1 MRGHVH
7 ALYGASLLLGVSIAA
22 VHAQSV
28 EPTVVPDPPAFSAK
42 GEITFVDANDIYEFG
57 TLPEMHE
64 PDWVTANFV
73 DTGKLPPLAERVP
86 KEVLIFKSGTMSD
99 GVGVYGD
106 VMRHVIGGRPE
117 GWNWIA
123 GQNQGWG
130 GVEYGMWEC
139 LTRTGPLFEV
149 KAEDVA
155 PMPNLA
161 KSWEWSEDGHQLT
174 MNLIEGA
181 RWSDGDPFDADDVMF
196 YWNDHLLDSNIAPQ
210 GGATKDTFGVGT
222 TLEALDAYTIRFTF
236 QDVRP
241 EAVLYEMAFGKFC
254 PLPSHIMKPQHPKY
268 NADNTYEEY
277 KNAFP
282 ADYKNVP
289 GLGAWVPVDYRPDEI
304 IVLRRNPYYWK
315 FDDQGN
321 QLPYLDEVQ
330 YKLSTW
336 PDRTI
341 QAVAGSGDWSN
352 LEETQNYVEAL
363 RRAADP
369 AAPARLEFGPRILG
383 YSLEFNY
390 GITGWGEPDER
401 EQANRELNRDLNFRK
416 AVTTGLDRVLLGD
429 SMVKGP
435 FMAIYP
441 GGLYPDTTYYNKEA
455 TIYYPY
461 SIDQAKAY
469 LEAAGL
475 SDTDGDGFVNYPDG
489 KVGGQNVEIAL
500 LASNAAGTDTTLSDG
515 IIAMMEKIGIKVLA
529 DYTDGNG
536 VEARRDGGDF
546 DWAIRRVE
554 RAFNTVLQDTASLA
568 PLGPQ
573 TSPFHKAGPSGEL
586 ELMDFE
592 GRLVEIMNEFRGAT
606 NERRKELMTEYQKL
620 FTENVYSAG
629 LVNYPGAL
637 IINKRF
643 RNVPAGTPILSFQ
656 WAEDSAL
663 REQMYVPEEEQQDY
677 ELFPNTL
684 AGL

>member
-1 MRGHVH
+1 MPRHVH
-7 ALYGASLLLGVSIAA
+7 AIPMAGLLLSVSAA
-22 VHAQSV
+22 AALAQSV
-28 EPTVVPDPPAFSAK
+28 TPIVVPDPPKFDAR
-42 GEITFVDANDIYEFG
+42 GEITFVGATDIYEFG
-57 TLPEMHE
+57 TLAEYHE
-64 PDWVTANFV
+64 PSWVTEEFV
-73 DTGKLPPLAERVP
+73 NAGKLPPVAERLP
-86 KEVLIFKSGTMSD
+86 KEPLIFKTATMKD
-99 GVGVYGD
+99 GPGVYGD

-149 KAEDVA
+149 RADELA
-155 PMPNLA
+155 PLPNLA

-174 MNLIEGA
+174 MHLIEGA
-181 RWSDGDPFDADDVMF
+181 KWSDGDPFDSEDVMF
-196 YWNDHLLDSNIAPQ
+196 YWNDHLMDSNVAPQ
-210 GGATKDTFGVGT
+210 GGATPDTFGVGT
-222 TLEALDAYTIRFTF
+222 TLEAIDAYTIRFTF
-236 QDVRP
+236 KDVRP
-241 EAVLYEMAFGKFC
+241 EGVLYEMAFGKFC

-282 ADYKNVP
+282 ADYKNFP
-289 GLGAWVPVDYRPDEI
+289 GMGAWVPAAYRPDEI

-315 FDDQGN
+315 VDDQGN

-363 RRAADP
+363 RRAAEP
-369 AAPARLEFGPRILG
+369 TAPARLEFGPRILG

-390 GITGWGEPDER
+390 GSTGWGEPDAR
-401 EQANRELNRDLNFRK
+401 ESANRLLNRDLNFRK

-441 GGLYPDTTYYNKEA
+441 GGLYPDTTFYNKDS

-461 SIDQAKAY
+461 SVEQANAY
-469 LEAAGL
+469 LEAAGVT
-475 SDTDGDGFVNYPDG
+475 DTDGDGLVNYP
-489 KVGGQNVEIAL
+489 GGGANVEIAL

-515 IIAMMEKIGIKVLA
+515 IIAMMEKIGLRVIA

-536 VEARRDGGDF
+536 VEARRDAGDF

-568 PLGPQ
+568 PLGPT
-573 TSPFHKAGPSGEL
+573 TSPFHKAGPDGKI

-592 GRLVEIMNEFRGAT
+592 KQLVDIMNEFRSAT
-606 NERRKELMTEYQKL
+606 AERRKELMVDYQKI

-663 REQMYVPEEEQQDY
+663 REQMYVPAEEQKDY
-677 ELFPNTL
+677 ELFPKTL